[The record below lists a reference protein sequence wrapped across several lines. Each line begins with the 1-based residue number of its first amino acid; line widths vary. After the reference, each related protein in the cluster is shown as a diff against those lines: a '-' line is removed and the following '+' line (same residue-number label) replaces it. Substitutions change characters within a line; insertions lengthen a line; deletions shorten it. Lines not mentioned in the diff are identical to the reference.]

1 MFSKLN
7 TKTLLVVL
15 VVLLALFAVIEY
27 TDTSDSSYSDEVIK
41 VDTSAVN
48 KIEFKS
54 NKDTFNLIKENNR
67 WFVNSG
73 KNKSDADQA
82 KIKALL
88 SRMSPLKPLRLAANS
103 KDQWKKFGLDDKAM
117 QVSFY
122 DGNDLLN
129 TLYLGKVD
137 YQAPQNT
144 DNQNPYSRGNQGI
157 MIGYARAGNSN
168 TVYVVD
174 GYLKLSY
181 AGDQNSFRKKSLI
194 DTKRDLINNVAI
206 NSGNASFNLTKK
218 ENRWLVENR
227 PADSANTAK
236 YLNNIVRLR
245 GYEFVD
251 SDAIK
256 GKTPIGSVTINKGE
270 QGEIKIDA
278 YPVDSVNFALVSSQ
292 NNGNIIKDKNHK
304 LLDRLIKESDYF
316 IKK

>member
-73 KNKSDADQA
+73 KNKSDADEA

-117 QVSFY
+117 QVNFY
-122 DGNDLLN
+122 DGNKLLN

-144 DNQNPYSRGNQGI
+144 DRQNPYSRGNQGI

-181 AGDQNSFRKKSLI
+181 AGDKNSFRKKSLI
-194 DTKRDLINNVAI
+194 DTKRNLINNVAI
-206 NSGNASFNLTKK
+206 NSGNASFSLTKK
-218 ENRWLVENR
+218 ENRWLVKNQ

-251 SDAIK
+251 SDVIK
-256 GKTPIGSVTINKGE
+256 GKSPIGSVTINKGE
-270 QGEIKIDA
+270 PGEIKIDA

-304 LLDRLIKESDYF
+304 LLDRLITESDYF
-316 IKK
+316 VKK